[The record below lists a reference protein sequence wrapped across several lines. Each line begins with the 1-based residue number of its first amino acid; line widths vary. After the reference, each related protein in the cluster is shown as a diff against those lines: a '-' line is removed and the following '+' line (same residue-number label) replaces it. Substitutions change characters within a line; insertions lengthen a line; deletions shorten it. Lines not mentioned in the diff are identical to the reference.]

1 MKSLLEKAHKNK
13 FLKPMSPIFEA
24 MEAALFGTGATTD
37 GGPHC
42 VDGLDI
48 KRYMTVVIVGLMP
61 AVLAAVVAFGVRSLA
76 VIMVSYMFGG
86 LVEVAFA
93 IVRKKGIHE
102 GFLVTGLIFPLTLPP
117 TVPLWVVAVGVVVGT
132 MFGKEVFGGTGRNIF
147 NPALVGR
154 LFVTI
159 AFPSIMSTAWQIPGT
174 DAITTAT
181 PLGLYKTAQT
191 LTALTDLLVGRAPG
205 SMGEVFRIGLI
216 AGGIFVILTRVSEW
230 RIPVSYLGS
239 VALLSAIFHHSIP
252 ARVAPPLF
260 QLLSGGLLL
269 GAFFM
274 ATDPVT
280 SPFTR
285 AGKWVFGTMCG
296 LLTVLIR
303 GFSGYVEG
311 VMFSI
316 VIMNSLSPL
325 IDHMVLKATFRSRR
339 RVTPAAA
346 AVPVHERCPDCTCR
360 HDDATTGGGR

>member
-1 MKSLLEKAHKNK
+1 MKPLLEKARRNR
-13 FLKPMSPIFEA
+13 FLKPMEPVFDA
-24 MEAALFGTGATTD
+24 LEAAVFGSDATTA

-48 KRYMTVVIVGLMP
+48 KRYMTVVIAGLTP
-61 AVLAAVVAFGVRSLA
+61 AVLAAVWAFGVRSLA
-76 VIMVSYMFGG
+76 MIVVSYLFGG
-86 LVEVAFA
+86 LVEVGFA
-93 IVRKKGIHE
+93 MARKKHIHE

-132 MFGKEVFGGTGRNIF
+132 LFGKEMFGGTGRNIF

-159 AFPSIMSTAWQIPGT
+159 AFPSIMSTAWQIPGS

-181 PLGLYKTAQT
+181 PLGMYKTSQAV
-191 LTALTDLLVGRAPG
+191 TALTDLLVGRATG
-205 SMGEVFRIGLI
+205 SMGEVFRVGLI
-216 AGGIFVILTRVSEW
+216 AGGLFVIWTRVSEW
-230 RIPVSYLGS
+230 RIPLSYLGS
-239 VALLSAIFHHSIP
+239 VAILSAAGHRFAP

-260 QLLSGGLLL
+260 QLFAGGLML

-280 SPFTR
+280 SPFTK

-316 VIMNSLSPL
+316 VIMNGLAPL
-325 IDHMVLKATFRSRR
+325 IDHIVLKATFRPRPR
-339 RVTPAAA
+339 AKAGAPAPAPA
-346 AVPVHERCPDCTCR
+346 HCGSCACGRD
-360 HDDATTGGGR
+360 GGRGGER